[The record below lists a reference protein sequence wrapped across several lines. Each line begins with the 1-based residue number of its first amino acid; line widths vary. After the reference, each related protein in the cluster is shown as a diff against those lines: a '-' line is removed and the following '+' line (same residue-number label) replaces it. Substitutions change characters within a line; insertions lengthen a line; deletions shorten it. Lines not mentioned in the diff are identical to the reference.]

1 MKKETLN
8 TWIMYHEIQR
18 LDRLG
23 FSKNKI
29 AGYLKSNWR
38 TVKRYFEMTEEE
50 FEQFLL
56 QKSRKVKILDPYKE
70 FVLSR
75 LKEYSDTTAAQLFD
89 WLKEEYADLP
99 DVCEKTVYNFVMDVR
114 HEHNIPVVGC
124 FREYFPVEELPYG
137 EQAQVDFGQYNMRQH
152 GGSSKKVYF
161 FAMVLSRSRMKFIC
175 FIDRPFTA
183 KDVCRAHE
191 RAFEYFEGI
200 PQTIVYDQDRTMVV
214 DENIGNIILTS
225 DFKRY
230 TKSRNFKRHF
240 CRKADPESKGKVEN
254 VIGYVKKNF
263 LYNRKYLDLDT
274 LNDQATA
281 WLSRT
286 GNHNVHN
293 LTKRSPLSEFL
304 IEKQHLLPYTP
315 LTIKTEDMKAY
326 TVRKTNEVNYQG
338 NFYSLPM
345 GTYTGSQTQV
355 LVQCHNGKVEIYSTD
370 KILICSH
377 NLSVEKGKSII
388 NTDHRRDKSASID
401 EMISDTAEHFNDTQ
415 KSVEYFRKIQAT
427 LPRYTRDHLQVI
439 RRALKDVPKNI
450 ADKALDFCM
459 KNANYSGHDF
469 ESALFVF
476 WDTST
481 TKTQFADVKPMDK
494 NSLNKA
500 SERPEISDIN
510 DYQDIINTN
519 N

>member
-1 MKKETLN
+1 MKKEILN

-18 LDRLG
+18 LGRLG

-29 AGYLKSNWR
+29 AGYLKINWR
-38 TVKRYFEMTEEE
+38 TVKKHFKMTEEG

-56 QKSRKVKILDPYKE
+56 QKSNKDKILDPYAD

-99 DVCEKTVYNFVMDVR
+99 EVCEKTVYNFVMDVR
-114 HEHNIPVVGC
+114 HKHNIPVVDS

-137 EQAQVDFGQYNMRQH
+137 EQAQVDFGQYNMRHH
-152 GGSSKKVYF
+152 GRSNKKVYF

-175 FIDRPFTA
+175 FLDKPFTA
-183 KDVCRAHE
+183 KEVCMTHE
-191 RAFEYFEGI
+191 RSFEYFEGI

-214 DENIGNIILTS
+214 NENIGNIILTA
-225 DFKRY
+225 DFRSY

-263 LYNRKYLDLDT
+263 LYNRKYIDLDT
-274 LNDQATA
+274 LNNQAIA

-286 GNHNVHN
+286 GNNNVHN

-304 IEKQHLLPYTP
+304 IEKQHLSPYTP

-345 GTYTGSQTQV
+345 GTYTGSQAQV
-355 LVQCHNGKVEIYSTD
+355 LVKQYNGKVEIYSTD

-377 NLSVEKGKSII
+377 ELSVEKGKSII
-388 NTDHRRDKSASID
+388 NTNHRRDKSGSID
-401 EMISDTAEHFNDTQ
+401 EMISDTAEHFNDRQ
-415 KSVEYFRKIQAT
+415 KAVEYLRKIQSA

-439 RRALKDVPKNI
+439 RRALKDAPKNI

-459 KNANYSGHDF
+459 KNANYCGHDF
-469 ESALFVF
+469 ESVLFVL

-481 TKTQFADVKPMDK
+481 SETKITEIKLMDK
-494 NSLNKA
+494 NSISKA
-500 SERPEISDIN
+500 NEKPETSDIN
-510 DYQDIINTN
+510 DYQDIINN
-519 N
+519 